1 MDIKNKHVAVAYD
14 NNGNCEFVAKVKVVN
29 DRELNRLLNEQEQ
42 HKQQKLLK
50 LEELKKRIGKNE
62 ENIGLLEKVSLCFHA
77 KSIYDNFVDRGLID
91 NDDDFQQM
99 WYDYYFNDKELVLDN
114 APQEYL
120 KIFERLAVEYEE
132 DKQ

>member
-42 HKQQKLLK
+42 HKQRQLLEK
-50 LEELKKRIGKNE
+50 EELKKRIGKNE
-62 ENIGLLEKVSLCFHA
+62 ENIGLLKKLSLCVQA
-77 KSIYDNFVDRGLID
+77 KSVYDNFVDRGLID
-91 NDDDFQQM
+91 NDEDFQQM
-99 WYDYYFNDKELVLDN
+99 WYDYYFNEKELDLDN

-120 KIFERLAVEYEE
+120 KIFERLVAEYEE

>member
-42 HKQQKLLK
+42 HKQHELLK
-50 LEELKKRIGKNE
+50 HEELKKQVSANK
-62 ENIGLLEKVSLCFHA
+62 ENIDTFTKGFIGIIA

-99 WYDYYFNDKELVLDN
+99 WYDYYFNDKELDLDN

-120 KIFERLAVEYEE
+120 KIFERLVAEYEE

>member
-1 MDIKNKHVAVAYD
+1 MPEVKKNHIAVVIGK
-14 NNGNCEFVAKVKVVN
+14 NGCESIAKVKVVN

-42 HKQQKLLK
+42 HKQHELLEK
-50 LEELKKRIGKNE
+50 EELKKQVSANK
-62 ENIGLLEKVSLCFHA
+62 ENIDTFTKGFIGIIA

-99 WYDYYFNDKELVLDN
+99 WYDYYFNEKELDLDN

-120 KIFERLAVEYEE
+120 KIFERLVVEYEE

>member
-14 NNGNCEFVAKVKVVN
+14 NDGNCEFVAKVKVVN

-42 HKQQKLLK
+42 HKQHELLEK
-50 LEELKKRIGKNE
+50 EELKKQVSANK
-62 ENIGLLEKVSLCFHA
+62 ENIDTISKGFIGIIA

-99 WYDYYFNDKELVLDN
+99 WYDYYFNDKELDLDN

-120 KIFERLAVEYEE
+120 KIFERLVVEYEE

>member
-14 NNGNCEFVAKVKVVN
+14 NDGNCEFVAKVKVVN

-42 HKQQKLLK
+42 HKQHKLLEK
-50 LEELKKRIGKNE
+50 EELKKRIGKNE
-62 ENIGLLEKVSLCFHA
+62 ENIGLLEKVSLCVQA
-77 KSIYDNFVDRGLID
+77 KSVYDNFVDRGLID

-99 WYDYYFNDKELVLDN
+99 WYDYYFNEKELDLDN

-120 KIFERLAVEYEE
+120 KIFERLVVEYEE

>member
-1 MDIKNKHVAVAYD
+1 MPEVKKNHIAVVIGK
-14 NNGNCEFVAKVKVVN
+14 NGCESIAEVKVVN

-42 HKQQKLLK
+42 HKQHELLEK
-50 LEELKKRIGKNE
+50 EELKKQVSANK
-62 ENIGLLEKVSLCFHA
+62 ENIDTFTKGFIGIIA

-99 WYDYYFNDKELVLDN
+99 WYDYYFNEKELDLDN

-120 KIFERLAVEYEE
+120 KIFERLVVEYEE